1 MHLPSLRSRLIA
13 WHVTS
18 GALIVLCCAA
28 LVGIV
33 MSEAL
38 SYQARQAM
46 NSAARQIPV
55 LAASYDWQRSSP
67 GDIDA
72 YFTARLA
79 PLPIRTHTE
88 LFPGAP
94 HLAAPR
100 GPFRASFFVRLLMEQ
115 VRPLTIEYGAAR
127 TTIFINPAFYQRFV
141 EYYFLAMALVA
152 IVVIVAAWRIAIVV
166 ASNSLDPLL
175 RTTAAL
181 NRFGD
186 GDFTPA
192 TVSTTDTSEVGELVQ
207 AYNRAVAQ
215 ITRALDERAKASAE
229 MRQFVADAG
238 HQLRTPL
245 TVIIGYLSAMA
256 ARNPNDSYGDA
267 VPAMLGQSR
276 RMKTLID
283 ELILLARLEHVAPIG
298 ETVFDLNDVVRDVP
312 HGFSPRDQQ
321 RLHLELAGAATP
333 VRAAASE
340 LREAVTAVVDNALK
354 YGGQRPITVGLRR
367 YDGLCEITV
376 SDDGPGFSQA
386 DLSSAFDRFYR
397 GAASEGIVGTGL
409 GLSIAAK
416 AVQRAGGA
424 IELHNRDDAGAACII
439 RIPVEGVAH

>member
-18 GALIVLCCAA
+18 GVLIVLCCAA

-38 SYQARQAM
+38 SYQARQAI
-46 NSAARQIPV
+46 NSAARQIPA
-55 LAASYDWQRSSP
+55 LAASYDWQNSTST
-67 GDIDA
+67 DIDA
-72 YFTARLA
+72 YFEARLA
-79 PLPIRTHTE
+79 PLPIRTHTD
-88 LFPGAP
+88 LFPGVP
-94 HLAAPR
+94 HLAPPH
-100 GPFRASFFVRLLMEQ
+100 GPFRESLIVRMLMEH
-115 VRPLTIEYGAAR
+115 VRPLTVAYGTAR
-127 TTIFINPAFYQRFV
+127 TTVFVNSSFYQRFV
-141 EYYFLAMALVA
+141 EYYLTAMAVVA
-152 IVVIVAAWRIAIVV
+152 IVVIVAAWRIALVV

-256 ARNPNDSYGDA
+256 ARSSNGSEGEA
-267 VPAMLGQSR
+267 VPAMLGQGR

-283 ELILLARLEHVAPIG
+283 ELILLARLEHVAPTA

-312 HGFSPRDQQ
+312 RGFSLQDQQ
-321 RLHLELAGAATP
+321 RLHVELADTATP
-333 VRAAASE
+333 IRAAASE
-340 LREAVTAVVDNALK
+340 LREAVAAVVDNALK
-354 YGGQRPITVGLRR
+354 YGGQRPITIGVRR

-376 SDDGPGFSQA
+376 SDDGPGFSHA

-416 AVQRAGGA
+416 AVERAGGA

-439 RIPVEGVAH
+439 RIPVEGPTH